1 MESTFSSR
9 RLRRFLPRAGTQ
21 LAQKQEELERN
32 LREAVALA
40 EEGEDG
46 GEEEEILDTG
56 DGVDGGNEQPKEVD
70 EQVDTRAES
79 ERDEEEEEN
88 MVVGNDLV
96 EKVAAEVEGSRTRR
110 GHRYDGGG
118 HL

>member
-9 RLRRFLPRAGTQ
+9 RLHRFLPRAGTQ

-46 GEEEEILDTG
+46 
-56 DGVDGGNEQPKEVD
+56 
-70 EQVDTRAES
+70 
-79 ERDEEEEEN
+79 EEEEEN

-96 EKVAAEVEGSRTRR
+96 EEVAAEVEGSRTRR
-110 GHRYDGGG
+110 GRRYDGGG